1 MFVRCFGGSGE
12 WRRELV
18 KVSDERV
25 ALGKRNSKAEYTP
38 RFCAR
43 LPLTGNF
50 WKQDASRQR
59 NRVPVM
65 RISGRSAREMFC
77 GVCGDFLQITPSRH
91 ASAFPPLPGERGP
104 GTGRWGGG
112 RAETQ
117 LW

>member
-25 ALGKRNSKAEYTP
+25 ALGKRNSKAEYTL

-50 WKQDASRQR
+50 WKQDA
-59 NRVPVM
+59 
-65 RISGRSAREMFC
+65 
-77 GVCGDFLQITPSRH
+77 
-91 ASAFPPLPGERGP
+91 
-104 GTGRWGGG
+104 
-112 RAETQ
+112 
-117 LW
+117 

>member
-1 MFVRCFGGSGE
+1 M
-12 WRRELV
+12 
-18 KVSDERV
+18 KVSEERV
-25 ALGKRNSKAEYTP
+25 ALGKRNSKAEYMLH
-38 RFCAR
+38 FCAR

-50 WKQDASRQR
+50 WKQDARLQR

-65 RISGRSAREMFC
+65 RISGRSVREMFC
-77 GVCGDFLQITPSRH
+77 GVCGDFLQITPSRQ
-91 ASAFPPLPGERGP
+91 ASASPPLTEECGP